1 MEEIFE
7 ELDKY
12 YPPENQKIHKY
23 DIKEIISDIIKKMEN
38 YFESPESIEEE
49 LEVIY
54 NKSKY
59 QNQECCRNLY
69 EYSRSRY
76 RLYFLFS

>member
-1 MEEIFE
+1 MIYIINETI
-7 ELDKY
+7 
-12 YPPENQKIHKY
+12 IRR

-59 QNQECCRNLY
+59 
-69 EYSRSRY
+69 
-76 RLYFLFS
+76 